1 MAQSIFTDGF
11 KPRFVGIFTTYAIGS
26 ELNIYGTNAPK
37 KELEKLI
44 NICSKKKSK
53 GNELPNIEE
62 WLQNKGY
69 ITMHF
74 DVYQKLTP
82 SVILVNKWLEEN
94 YPELDEFYYID

>member
-1 MAQSIFTDGF
+1 MAQSIFAEGYE
-11 KPRFVGIFTTYAIGS
+11 PRYVGIFTVYAMGG

-44 NICSKKKSK
+44 KICNKEKSK
-53 GNELPNIEE
+53 GSELPNIVE

-69 ITMHF
+69 IVKHF
-74 DVYQKLTP
+74 DDYQKLTP
-82 SVILVNKWLEEN
+82 SYILVNKWLEEN